1 MKNSEGKKDGEVA
14 FTRVAGMFRAKVKYM
29 IYAVGP
35 YYVRYLEE
43 NSKCELSLRECILN
57 VLKCADQLNCKS
69 IAIPAIST
77 GSKRRLPPFNCA

>member
-1 MKNSEGKKDGEVA
+1 MKDGEVA
-14 FTRVAGMFRAKVKYM
+14 FTKVAGVLRAKVKHM

-35 YYVRYLEE
+35 YYVRYVEK
-43 NSKCELSLRECILN
+43 NPRCEISLRECILN

-77 GSKRRLPPFNCA
+77 GSKRHLPSFNCA

>member
-1 MKNSEGKKDGEVA
+1 MKDGEVA
-14 FTRVAGMFRAKVKYM
+14 FTRVSGVLRAKVKYM

-35 YYVRYLEE
+35 YYVRLLER
-43 NSKCELSLRECILN
+43 NQKCELSLRECILN
-57 VLKCADQLNCKS
+57 VLKCADELNCKS